1 MPQVLSVYAWQRE
14 TNDSFK
20 KVISQ
25 IIAEA
30 MLNISSILNNF
41 KSIIKKVYQ
50 KEWMQNIKK
59 KKDQNNYFIA
69 EISHK
74 EEQRLRVKVKKKID
88 F

>member
-1 MPQVLSVYAWQRE
+1 M
-14 TNDSFK
+14 
-20 KVISQ
+20 ISQ

-69 EISHK
+69 EISK
-74 EEQRLRVKVKKKID
+74 KGQQLFRLKVKKKID